1 MTSGKSVNLIWVAWA
16 AAAVMKIAQGS
27 GTVAIITTSAIMA
40 ALIGDGAALPYHP
53 LWIYLAIGFGSMM
66 ISWMNDSG
74 FWVVCKLSG
83 FTERETLTSWALSL
97 AVISL
102 VGLAEILIVS
112 RVLPLTT
119 Q

>member
-1 MTSGKSVNLIWVAWA
+1 
-16 AAAVMKIAQGS
+16 
-27 GTVAIITTSAIMA
+27 
-40 ALIGDGAALPYHP
+40 
-53 LWIYLAIGFGSMM
+53 MM

-83 FTERETLTSWALSL
+83 FTERETLTSWTLSL

-102 VGLAEILIVS
+102 VGLAEIPIVS
-112 RVLPLTT
+112 RLLPLTV

>member
-1 MTSGKSVNLIWVAWA
+1 LERRRPDGRGAIGVV
-16 AAAVMKIAQGS
+16 
-27 GTVAIITTSAIMA
+27 IITTSAMMA

-83 FTERETLTSWALSL
+83 FTERETLTSWSLSL

-102 VGLAEILIVS
+102 VGLAEILIAS
-112 RVLPLTT
+112 RLLPLTA